1 MEYPT
6 FESRFM
12 MQSLFFTSYL
22 GSISLFIYLF
32 ISINYKKFKC
42 SLKNLV
48 QHVTVNHCVE
58 ARQNRITH
66 SLQRLCCDLQN
77 AEHSFL
83 SLPFPLSPKTT
94 SQTLCLCFHF
104 QTQRHSHS
112 LFIPMSTMFSCLFSI
127 FQTRSLTLSPLPCQS
142 NLRAGEQ
149 RRQHSAQYSGTWSP
163 VWALDP
169 LQHLLQHLQQTGL
182 KGLPFPFNRKHPSV
196 RCGVSL
202 RSIHVE
208 FQSL

>member
-58 ARQNRITH
+58 ARQKEPHH
-66 SLQRLCCDLQN
+66 SLPSETLLW
-77 AEHSFL
+77 
-83 SLPFPLSPKTT
+83 SPKCRA
-94 SQTLCLCFHF
+94 Q
-104 QTQRHSHS
+104 
-112 LFIPMSTMFSCLFSI
+112 FS
-127 FQTRSLTLSPLPCQS
+127 LSPLPSLSQNNLS
-142 NLRAGEQ
+142 NALSLFPLPNSTSFSLPLHSHVNHVLLLILHLSNSLPHTFTPSMPEQPPCRRAAPATLCSILWNLEPCLG
-149 RRQHSAQYSGTWSP
+149 SGSSSTS
-163 VWALDP
+163 
-169 LQHLLQHLQQTGL
+169 TSTSTT
-182 KGLPFPFNRKHPSV
+182 NRS
-196 RCGVSL
+196 
-202 RSIHVE
+202 
-208 FQSL
+208 

>member
-58 ARQNRITH
+58 ARQKEPHH
-66 SLQRLCCDLQN
+66 SLPSETLLW
-77 AEHSFL
+77 
-83 SLPFPLSPKTT
+83 SPKCRA
-94 SQTLCLCFHF
+94 Q
-104 QTQRHSHS
+104 
-112 LFIPMSTMFSCLFSI
+112 FS
-127 FQTRSLTLSPLPCQS
+127 LSPLPSLSQNNLS
-142 NLRAGEQ
+142 NALSLFPLPNSTSFSLPLHSHVNHVLLLLFLLLLYLSNSLPLILTPFSMPEQPPCRRAAPASSPTATLWNLEPCLG
-149 RRQHSAQYSGTWSP
+149 SGSSSTS
-163 VWALDP
+163 
-169 LQHLLQHLQQTGL
+169 TT
-182 KGLPFPFNRKHPSV
+182 NRS
-196 RCGVSL
+196 
-202 RSIHVE
+202 
-208 FQSL
+208 